1 MARIEEKVKAGQATE
16 ITKPAK
22 EGAQKTAQVIDLAE
36 LLKQSLGAATA
47 KKPVKRAAASHAK
60 RKRA

>member
-1 MARIEEKVKAGQATE
+1 MRLKLILAYDGRGFGGWQSQAGGNTVQDQLERA
-16 ITKPAK
+16 
-22 EGAQKTAQVIDLAE
+22 LAE
-36 LLKQSLGAATA
+36 TA